1 MKVICLQAYED
12 YENEFDSF
20 LRELG
25 FFIILRR
32 EKWNPI
38 IQKAMK
44 RKKRIAIKFYSED
57 LGELREKVRGFVTYI
72 LCVK

>member
-1 MKVICLQAYED
+1 MKEICLQVYEE

-20 LRELG
+20 LRDLS
-25 FFIILRR
+25 FFIILHR

-44 RKKRIAIKFYSED
+44 RKKRIAIKFYPED
-57 LGELREKVRGFVTYI
+57 LGELREKVKGFVIYMLYI
-72 LCVK
+72 K